1 MSSSFGRHLKLSLF
15 GESHGP
21 GLGIVI
27 DGLPPGLVL
36 DLTEIGREMARRA
49 PGRNDLSTPRR
60 ESDLP
65 EILSGMYSG
74 KTTGAPLAALI
85 RSRDTRSQDYG
96 EEMDKPRP
104 GHADYTGFV
113 RYGGFGD
120 HRGGGHFSGRLTAP
134 IVFAGAVCKQ
144 WLKENN
150 IRIYAHI
157 QRLAGIDDGSF
168 LDDSMEEEFLSSLD
182 KETLPLLHP
191 ALREDMTQAILA
203 AKEQQDSVGGII
215 ECMAAGL
222 PAGLGAP
229 FFDSAEA
236 ILSHLMFSVP
246 AVKGI
251 SFGTGFSMAD
261 MRGSQVNDPFYYDE
275 SGVVRTRTNNC
286 GGILGGITTGMPL
299 IFRCVI
305 RPTSSIA
312 REQETVSLKEKINTT
327 LQIVGRHDPCIVP
340 RALPVIEAMT
350 AIGLCELWKERASCR
365 I

>member
-15 GESHGP
+15 GESHGA

-27 DGLPPGLVL
+27 DGLPPGLAL
-36 DLTEIGREMARRA
+36 DFEEIGREMARRA
-49 PGRNDLSTPRR
+49 PGWNALSTPRR
-60 ESDLP
+60 ENDIP
-65 EILSGMYSG
+65 EILSGMYG
-74 KTTGAPLAALI
+74 GRTTGAPLAALI

-96 EEMDKPRP
+96 EEFDKPRP
-104 GHADYTGFV
+104 GHADYTGYV
-113 RYGGFGD
+113 RYMGFGD

-134 IVFAGAVCKQ
+134 VVFAGAVCKQ
-144 WLKENN
+144 WLREHG

-168 LDDSMEEEFLSSLD
+168 LDFNMEESSLSSLSA
-182 KETLPLLHP
+182 ETLPLLHP
-191 ALREDMTQAILA
+191 SLKEEMTQAILT
-203 AKEQQDSVGGII
+203 AKEQEDSVGGIV
-215 ECMAAGL
+215 ECMAVGL
-222 PAGLGAP
+222 PAGMGAP
-229 FFDSAEA
+229 FFDSAESV
-236 ILSHLMFSVP
+236 LSHLMFSVP

-251 SFGTGFSMAD
+251 SFGAGFSMAD
-261 MRGSQVNDPFYYDE
+261 MRGSICNDPFYYDGA
-275 SGVVRTRTNNC
+275 GVVRTRTNNC

-299 IFRCVI
+299 LFRCAI

-312 REQETVSLKEKINTT
+312 QAQETVSLKEKVNTT

-350 AIGLCELWKERASCR
+350 AIGLCELWKERASCG

>member
-15 GESHGP
+15 GESHGV
-21 GLGIVI
+21 GLGIVM
-27 DGLPPGLVL
+27 DGLPPGLAL
-36 DLTEIGREMARRA
+36 DLAEIGREMARRA

-60 ESDLP
+60 ENDIP
-65 EILSGMYSG
+65 EILSGVYG
-74 KTTGAPLAALI
+74 GRTTGAPLAALI

-96 EEMDKPRP
+96 EELDKPRP
-104 GHADYTGFV
+104 GHADYTGHV
-113 RYGGFGD
+113 RYMGFGD

-150 IRIYAHI
+150 IRIYTHI

-168 LDDSMEEEFLSSLD
+168 LDGEAKEALLSSLGV
-182 KETLPLLHP
+182 ETLPLLHP
-191 ALREDMTQAILA
+191 ALRDGMAQAILN
-203 AKEQQDSVGGII
+203 AKEQEDSVGGIV
-215 ECMAAGL
+215 ECMAVGL

-236 ILSHLMFSVP
+236 VLSHLMFSVP
-246 AVKGI
+246 AVKGV
-251 SFGTGFSMAD
+251 SFGAGFPMAD
-261 MRGSQVNDPFYYDE
+261 MRGSECNDPFYYDE
-275 SGVVRTRTNNC
+275 MGVVRTRANNC

-299 IFRCVI
+299 LFRCAI

-312 REQETVSLKEKINTT
+312 RAQETVSLKEKSNAS
-327 LQIVGRHDPCIVP
+327 LQITGRHDPCIVP

-350 AIGLCELWKERASCR
+350 AIGLCELWKERYSCR

>member
-1 MSSSFGRHLKLSLF
+1 MSSSFGRFLKLSLF
-15 GESHGP
+15 GESHGV

-27 DGLPPGLVL
+27 DGLPPGLEL
-36 DLTEIGREMARRA
+36 DLAEIGREMARRA

-60 ESDLP
+60 ESDSP
-65 EILSGMYSG
+65 EILSGMYG
-74 KTTGAPLAALI
+74 GRTTGAPLAVLI

-96 EEMDKPRP
+96 EELDKPRP
-104 GHADYTGFV
+104 GHADYTGYV

-144 WLKENN
+144 WLREKN
-150 IRIYAHI
+150 ISIYAHI

-168 LDDSMEEEFLSSLD
+168 LDAAVEESYLASLSHQ
-182 KETLPLLHP
+182 TLPLLNET
-191 ALREDMTQAILA
+191 LKDDMTQAILD
-203 AKEQQDSVGGII
+203 AKEMEDSVGGIV
-215 ECMAAGL
+215 ECMAVGL

-229 FFDSAEA
+229 FFDSAESV
-236 ILSHLMFSVP
+236 LSQLMFSIP

-251 SFGTGFSMAD
+251 SFGAGFSMAD
-261 MRGSQVNDPFYYDE
+261 MRGSRCNDPFYYDE
-275 SGVVRTRTNNC
+275 AGVVRTRTNNC

-299 IFRCVI
+299 LFRCAI

-312 REQETVSLKEKINTT
+312 QAQETVSLKVKSNAL

-350 AIGLCELWKERASCR
+350 AIGLCELLKERFSCG

>member
-15 GESHGP
+15 GESHGV
-21 GLGIVI
+21 GLGIVV
-27 DGLPPGLVL
+27 DGLPPGLSL
-36 DLTEIGREMARRA
+36 DLEEVGREMARRA
-49 PGRNDLSTPRR
+49 PGRNDLSTPRQ
-60 ESDLP
+60 ENDIP
-65 EILSGMYSG
+65 EILSGMYGG

-96 EEMDKPRP
+96 EELDKPRP

-144 WLKENN
+144 WLRENN

-168 LDDSMEEEFLSSLD
+168 LDSSVTEETLMALGRQ
-182 KETLPLLHP
+182 TLPLLHP
-191 ALREDMTQAILA
+191 SLGESMTQAVLN
-203 AKEQQDSVGGII
+203 AKSRDDSVGGIV
-215 ECMAAGL
+215 ECMALGL

-261 MRGSQVNDPFYYDE
+261 MLGSQVNDPFYYDDN
-275 SGVVRTRTNNC
+275 GIVRTRSNNS
-286 GGILGGITTGMPL
+286 GGILGGITNGMPL
-299 IFRCVI
+299 VFRCVV

-312 REQETVSLKEKINTT
+312 QEQDTVSFKDKTNTT

-340 RALPVIEAMT
+340 RALPVMEAMT
-350 AIGLCELWKERASCR
+350 AIGLCELWKEHNACR

>member
-1 MSSSFGRHLKLSLF
+1 MSSSFGRYLKLSLF
-15 GESHGP
+15 GESHGV
-21 GLGIVI
+21 GLGIVM
-27 DGLPPGLVL
+27 DGLPAGLKL

-60 ESDLP
+60 ENDIP
-65 EILSGMYSG
+65 EILSGMYCG
-74 KTTGAPLAALI
+74 RTTGAPLAALI
-85 RSRDTRSQDYG
+85 RSLDTRSQDYG
-96 EEMDKPRP
+96 EALDKPRP
-104 GHADYTGFV
+104 GHADYTGYV
-113 RYGGFGD
+113 RYDGFGD

-150 IRIYAHI
+150 ISIYAHI

-168 LDDSMEEEFLSSLD
+168 LDSAVEEALLSSLSA
-182 KETLPLLHP
+182 ETLPLLHP
-191 ALREDMTQAILA
+191 ILKDEMTKAILI
-203 AKEQQDSVGGII
+203 AKEQEDSVGGIV
-215 ECMAAGL
+215 ECMAVGL

-229 FFDSAEA
+229 FSDSVESV
-236 ILSHLMFSVP
+236 LSQLMFSVP
-246 AVKGI
+246 AVKGV
-251 SFGTGFSMAD
+251 SFGAGFPMAD
-261 MRGSQVNDPFYYDE
+261 MRGSNCNDPFYYDE
-275 SGVVRTRTNNC
+275 AGVVRTKSNNC

-299 IFRCVI
+299 LFRCAL

-312 REQETVSLKEKINTT
+312 QAQETVSLKEKTNTT

>member
-15 GESHGP
+15 GESHGV

-27 DGLPPGLVL
+27 DGLPPGLKL

-49 PGRNDLSTPRR
+49 PGRNNMSTPRR
-60 ESDLP
+60 ESDIP
-65 EILSGMYSG
+65 EILSGMYEG
-74 KTTGAPLAALI
+74 RTTGAPLAALI

-144 WLKENN
+144 WLKAND
-150 IRIYAHI
+150 IRICAHI

-168 LDDSMEEEFLSSLD
+168 LDGAADELLSSLD
-182 KETLPLLHP
+182 RETLPLLHP
-191 ALREDMTQAILA
+191 ALREEMAQAILA
-203 AKEQQDSVGGII
+203 AKEQEDSVGGII

-236 ILSHLMFSVP
+236 VLSHLMFSVP

-251 SFGTGFSMAD
+251 SFGAGFSMAD
-261 MRGSQVNDPFYYDE
+261 MRGSACNDPFYYDE
-275 SGVVRTRTNNC
+275 AGAVRTRTNNC

-312 REQETVSLKEKINTT
+312 REQETVSLKEKSNTS

>member
-15 GESHGP
+15 GESHGV

-27 DGLPPGLVL
+27 DGLPPGLTL
-36 DLTEIGREMARRA
+36 DLEEIGREMGRRA

-65 EILSGMYSG
+65 EILSGMHGG

-96 EEMDKPRP
+96 EELDKPRP

-113 RYGGFGD
+113 RYGGFSD

-168 LDDSMEEEFLSSLD
+168 LDNAVDEDFLSSLS

-191 ALREDMTQAILA
+191 ALREDMTQAILT
-203 AKEQQDSVGGII
+203 AKEQEDSVGGII

-251 SFGTGFSMAD
+251 SFGTGFAMAD

-275 SGVVRTRTNNC
+275 SGIVRTKTNNC
-286 GGILGGITTGMPL
+286 GGILGGITNGMPL
-299 IFRCVI
+299 VFRCVI

-312 REQETVSLKEKINTT
+312 REQETVSLKEKANTT

>member
-15 GESHGP
+15 GESHGV
-21 GLGIVI
+21 GLGIVL
-27 DGLPPGLVL
+27 DGLPPGLSL
-36 DLTEIGREMARRA
+36 DLEEIGREMARRA

-60 ESDLP
+60 ENDIP
-65 EILSGMYSG
+65 EILSGLYGG
-74 KTTGAPLAALI
+74 KTTGAPLSAVI

-96 EEMDKPRP
+96 EELDKPRP
-104 GHADYTGFV
+104 GHADYTGFI
-113 RYGGFGD
+113 RYNGFGD

-144 WLKENN
+144 WLRQSG
-150 IRIYAHI
+150 IHIHAHI

-168 LDDSMEEEFLSSLD
+168 LDVPVTKEHLDSLPA
-182 KETLPLLHP
+182 ETLPLLHP
-191 ALREDMTQAILA
+191 GLADEMTKAILD
-203 AKEQQDSVGGII
+203 AKSQDDSVGGIV
-215 ECMAAGL
+215 ECMALGL

-229 FFDSAEA
+229 FFDSAES

-251 SFGTGFSMAD
+251 SFGVGFPMAD
-261 MRGSQVNDPFYYDE
+261 MRGSQVNDTFYYDE
-275 SGVVRTRTNNC
+275 NGAVRTKTNNA
-286 GGILGGITTGMPL
+286 GGILGGISNGMP
-299 IFRCVI
+299 IVFRCVI

-312 REQETVSLKEKINTT
+312 QPQDTVSLREKANTV
-327 LQIVGRHDPCIVP
+327 LEIVGRHDPCIVP

-350 AIGLCELWKERASCR
+350 AIGLCELWKEHNACR